1 MHQLSKFN
9 LRVKDDKLYV
19 EIGEV
24 RTYIPY
30 Y

>member
-19 EIGEV
+19 EIDEI
-24 RTYIPY
+24 RTYIALY
-30 Y
+30 